1 MAMYVV
7 DDGPD
12 TRAPTRSSEF
22 AQIFPNVGHLPGQ
35 LCRARLIRSGLPR
48 SRCVKS

>member
-35 LCRARLIRSGLPR
+35 LCRARDRSGLR
-48 SRCVKS
+48 SRCVSRK